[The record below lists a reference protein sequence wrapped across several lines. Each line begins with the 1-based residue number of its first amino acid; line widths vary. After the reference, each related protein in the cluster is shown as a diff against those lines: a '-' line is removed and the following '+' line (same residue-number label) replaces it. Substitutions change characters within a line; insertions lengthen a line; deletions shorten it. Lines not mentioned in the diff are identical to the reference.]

1 MKHAACGIAILLIC
15 TLLTGCTGIPQAPNA
30 PNQPSTNGNV
40 VFGPVDTM
48 PAGSNVTIQVAQK
61 DAIHNTIDV
70 TFAGGEGQNQVKSID
85 VIYKGHDGVT
95 QTQSLKPLKGA
106 TVTFQGTTQ
115 TDNIQVYVTLY
126 NGNRY
131 KVVDQS
137 SPVVGP
143 ARGGI

>member
-1 MKHAACGIAILLIC
+1 MRHATYVIGLLLIC
-15 TLLTGCTGIPQAPNA
+15 ALLAGCTGVPQA
-30 PNQPSTNGNV
+30 QSPSSPPATNGI
-40 VFGPVDTM
+40 VFRPIDTM
-48 PAGSNVTIQVAQK
+48 PVGSNVTIQVAQK
-61 DAIHNTIDV
+61 DAIHKTIDV

-85 VIYKGHDGVT
+85 VIYTGHDGVT

-106 TVTFQGTTQ
+106 TVTFQGTDQ
-115 TDNIQVYVTLY
+115 TDNIQAFVTLY

>member
-1 MKHAACGIAILLIC
+1 MKQLPYGIGLLLIC
-15 TLLTGCTGIPQAPNA
+15 ALLAGCTGIPPVQNA
-30 PNQPSTNGNV
+30 PPASNNNV
-40 VFGPVDTM
+40 VSGTVDTL
-48 PAGSNVTIQVAQK
+48 PSGSNVAIQVAQK

-85 VIYKGHDGVT
+85 VVYTGNDGST
-95 QTQSLKPLKGA
+95 LTQSLQPLKGA
-106 TVTFQGTTQ
+106 TVTFQGTNQ
-115 TDNIQVYVTLY
+115 SDNIRVYVTFY

-131 KVVDQS
+131 KVIDQS

>member
-1 MKHAACGIAILLIC
+1 MRQLAYGIGLLIIC
-15 TLLTGCTGIPQAPNA
+15 ALLAGCTGMPQAQNP
-30 PNQPSTNGNV
+30 PLPPTTNGGIA
-40 VFGPVDTM
+40 FGPVDTM
-48 PAGSNVTIQVAQK
+48 PVGSNVTIQVAQK
-61 DAIHNTIDV
+61 DAIHKTIDV

-85 VIYKGHDGVT
+85 VIYTGHDGVT
-95 QTQSLKPLKGA
+95 QTQSLKPVKGA
-106 TVTFQGTTQ
+106 TVTFQGTDQ
-115 TDNIQVYVTLY
+115 TDRIQAYVTLY